1 MRQLAPRNQLEGAA
15 VSAIRVMLGDMPA
28 MLHGI
33 LEETFAGCAD
43 IVLVHP
49 FHASN
54 SLAESVAAQ
63 RPDVLVVGVE
73 QHDPVDDFAAL
84 FAEHPTLRV
93 LAIGEDA
100 RSAIIHE
107 LYRRSWRAS
116 SLAPSSIVDTVYA
129 LHRAAASLDETP
141 SELRR

>member
-1 MRQLAPRNQLEGAA
+1 
-15 VSAIRVMLGDMPA
+15 MLGDMPA

-33 LEETFAGCAD
+33 LEKTFAGCAD

-54 SLAESVAAQ
+54 SLAESVAAE
-63 RPDVLVVGVE
+63 RPDVLVVGVH
-73 QHDPVDDFAAL
+73 QHEHVDDFATL
-84 FAEHPTLRV
+84 FAEHPALRV

-107 LYRRSWRAS
+107 LYRRTWRAGE
-116 SLAPSSIVDTVYA
+116 LAPSSIVDTVYA
-129 LHRAAASLDETP
+129 LHRATASLDEAP
-141 SELRR
+141 SEFRR